1 MIRAVLLDLA
11 GVVYQGEQPLPGAVQ
26 AIASLRNAGF
36 RLRFLTNTTR
46 MPRRALLSRLNS
58 MGIAIADDEL
68 FTPAQAACAWLA
80 AKGLSAHLLIHPAL
94 QEDFANLP
102 ASGPEAVV
110 IGDAADGFTYAAL
123 NEAFRK
129 LLAGAAFLAL
139 ARNRSFKD
147 EDGELSLDTGA
158 FVAALE
164 YATQREAVLLGK
176 PAPDFFQCRASQHRL
191 RRQGGGDGWRRCG
204 SRRRRR
210 AGGRSRQ
217 PPSSS
222 APANTVPV
230 TRARQ
235 SLPQAKRSQTLQPPP
250 DGSWSAALKRKGR
263 PRGRPFVSCVR
274 AKSIPRR
281 PSRL

>member
-26 AIASLRNAGF
+26 AIASLRNAGLL
-36 RLRFLTNTTR
+36 LRFLTNTTR
-46 MPRRALLSRLNS
+46 MPRRALLSRLS
-58 MGIAIADDEL
+58 GMGIAIADDEL
-68 FTPAQAACAWLA
+68 FTPAQAARTWLA

-94 QEDFANLP
+94 EEDFANLP
-102 ASGPEAVV
+102 ASGLEAVV
-110 IGDAADGFTYAAL
+110 VGDAADGFTYAAL

-176 PAPDFFQCRASQHRL
+176 PAPDFFQAALATLACDGKEAVMV
-191 RRQGGGDGWRRCG
+191 GDDVEADVAGAIAAGLG
-204 SRRRRR
+204 SALLVRTGKYRPGDETKAKPAPSDTVADLAAAARWIMERR
-210 AGGRSRQ
+210 A
-217 PPSSS
+217 
-222 APANTVPV
+222 
-230 TRARQ
+230 
-235 SLPQAKRSQTLQPPP
+235 
-250 DGSWSAALKRKGR
+250 
-263 PRGRPFVSCVR
+263 
-274 AKSIPRR
+274 
-281 PSRL
+281 

>member
-26 AIASLRNAGF
+26 AIASLRNAGLL
-36 RLRFLTNTTR
+36 LRFLTNTTR
-46 MPRRALLSRLNS
+46 MPRRALLSRLS
-58 MGIAIADDEL
+58 GMGIAIADDEL
-68 FTPAQAACAWLA
+68 FTPAQAARTWLA

-94 QEDFANLP
+94 EEDFANLP
-102 ASGPEAVV
+102 ASGLEAVV
-110 IGDAADGFTYAAL
+110 VGDAADGFTYAAL

-176 PAPDFFQCRASQHRL
+176 PARNFFQ
-191 RRQGGGDGWRRCG
+191 
-204 SRRRRR
+204 
-210 AGGRSRQ
+210 
-217 PPSSS
+217 
-222 APANTVPV
+222 
-230 TRARQ
+230 
-235 SLPQAKRSQTLQPPP
+235 
-250 DGSWSAALKRKGR
+250 AALARVDVTHGALGTQVEVGKLDGHQKRLPAR
-263 PRGRPFVSCVR
+263 VVR
-274 AKSIPRR
+274 VPHYDPEKTRVRS
-281 PSRL
+281 

>member
-46 MPRRALLSRLNS
+46 MPRRALLSRLDG
-58 MGIAIADDEL
+58 MGIAIADEL
-68 FTPAQAACAWLA
+68 FAPAQAACAWLA

-94 QEDFANLP
+94 QEDFASLP

-123 NEAFRK
+123 NETFRK

-139 ARNRSFKD
+139 ACNRSFKD

-158 FVAALE
+158 FVTALE

-176 PAPDFFQCRASQHRL
+176 PAPEFFNAALASIACD
-191 RRQGGGDGWRRCG
+191 GKEAVMVGDDAEADVAGALAAGLGAALLVRTGKYRPGDESKAKPAPSETVADLAAAARWIME
-204 SRRRRR
+204 RR
-210 AGGRSRQ
+210 A
-217 PPSSS
+217 
-222 APANTVPV
+222 
-230 TRARQ
+230 
-235 SLPQAKRSQTLQPPP
+235 
-250 DGSWSAALKRKGR
+250 
-263 PRGRPFVSCVR
+263 
-274 AKSIPRR
+274 
-281 PSRL
+281 

>member
-26 AIASLRNAGF
+26 AVADLRHAGL

-46 MPRRALLSRLNS
+46 MPRRALLTRLNG

-68 FTPAQAACAWLA
+68 FTPAQAARAWLA
-80 AKGLSAHLLIHPAL
+80 ARGLSAHLLIHPAL

-102 ASGPEAVV
+102 ASGAEAVV
-110 IGDAADGFTYAAL
+110 VGDAADGFTYAAL

-129 LLAGAAFLAL
+129 LIAGAEFLAL

-164 YATQREAVLLGK
+164 YATQREAVVLGK
-176 PAPDFFQCRASQHRL
+176 PAADFF
-191 RRQGGGDGWRRCG
+191 
-204 SRRRRR
+204 
-210 AGGRSRQ
+210 
-217 PPSSS
+217 
-222 APANTVPV
+222 
-230 TRARQ
+230 
-235 SLPQAKRSQTLQPPP
+235 K
-250 DGSWSAALKRKGR
+250 AALASIGCEGKEAVMVGDDAEADVAGALAAGIGAALLVRTGKYR
-263 PRGRPFVSCVR
+263 PGDETK
-274 AKSIPRR
+274 AKPAPSGTVADFAAAARWIMERR
-281 PSRL
+281 D

>member
-1 MIRAVLLDLA
+1 M
-11 GVVYQGEQPLPGAVQ
+11 
-26 AIASLRNAGF
+26 RNAGF

-46 MPRRALLSRLNS
+46 MPRRALLSRLND

-68 FTPAQAACAWLA
+68 FTPAQAARAWLA
-80 AKGLSAHLLIHPAL
+80 AKGLSPHLLIHPAL

-102 ASGPEAVV
+102 ASETEAVV

-176 PAPDFFQCRASQHRL
+176 PAPEFFNAALASIACDGKEAVMVGDDAEADVAGALAAGLGSALLVRTGKYRPGDETKAKPAPKRNGRRPCGRRTLDHGAPRLAKRPPKRAAFRV
-191 RRQGGGDGWRRCG
+191 
-204 SRRRRR
+204 
-210 AGGRSRQ
+210 
-217 PPSSS
+217 S
-222 APANTVPV
+222 ASV
-230 TRARQ
+230 RQ
-235 SLPQAKRSQTLQPPP
+235 S
-250 DGSWSAALKRKGR
+250 
-263 PRGRPFVSCVR
+263 
-274 AKSIPRR
+274 IPLR

>member
-11 GVVYQGEQPLPGAVQ
+11 GVVYQGDQPLPGAVQ

-58 MGIAIADDEL
+58 MGIAIADEL
-68 FTPAQAACAWLA
+68 FAPAQAACAWLA
-80 AKGLSAHLLIHPAL
+80 AKGLSAHLLIHPDL

-158 FVAALE
+158 FVTALE

-176 PAPDFFQCRASQHRL
+176 PAPDFFQAALASIACD
-191 RRQGGGDGWRRCG
+191 GKEAVMVGDDAEADVAGALAAGLGAALLVRTGKYRPGDESKAKPAPSETVADLAAAARWIMA
-204 SRRRRR
+204 RR
-210 AGGRSRQ
+210 A
-217 PPSSS
+217 
-222 APANTVPV
+222 
-230 TRARQ
+230 
-235 SLPQAKRSQTLQPPP
+235 
-250 DGSWSAALKRKGR
+250 
-263 PRGRPFVSCVR
+263 
-274 AKSIPRR
+274 
-281 PSRL
+281 

>member
-1 MIRAVLLDLA
+1 M
-11 GVVYQGEQPLPGAVQ
+11 
-26 AIASLRNAGF
+26 
-36 RLRFLTNTTR
+36 
-46 MPRRALLSRLNS
+46 
-58 MGIAIADDEL
+58 
-68 FTPAQAACAWLA
+68 
-80 AKGLSAHLLIHPAL
+80 
-94 QEDFANLP
+94 
-102 ASGPEAVV
+102 

-176 PAPDFFQCRASQHRL
+176 PAPDFFQGRARQHRL

-210 AGGRSRQ
+210 ARGGLGSALLVRTGKYR
-217 PPSSS
+217 PGDENKAKPAPSE
-222 APANTVPV
+222 TVADLAAAARWIMER
-230 TRARQ
+230 RA
-235 SLPQAKRSQTLQPPP
+235 
-250 DGSWSAALKRKGR
+250 
-263 PRGRPFVSCVR
+263 
-274 AKSIPRR
+274 
-281 PSRL
+281 